1 MQFHDMP
8 SHVYSP
14 YRPDV
19 PWTRREK
26 LFAILAAIGWLM
38 YFLAPLH

>member
-14 YRPDV
+14 YRPDTT
-19 PWTRREK
+19 WTRREK
-26 LFAILAAIGWLM
+26 LLAIWAAIGWGL
-38 YFLAPLH
+38 YLFSRL